1 MSENN
6 DNFNP
11 FDSTGI
17 FKDLRDANLDAWSR
31 MMIQLVHT
39 DAYAK
44 ATGVML
50 DAWLAGSTPFRKATE
65 TVMTQVLT
73 NANMPTR
80 ADVIGLAE
88 RLTHIETRLDDL
100 EALLEGAPRAA
111 RKAAGPKTKS
121 SPAEN

>member
-11 FDSTGI
+11 FDPTGI
-17 FKDLRDANLDAWSR
+17 FKDLRDANMDAWSR
-31 MMIQLVHT
+31 MMIQLVNT

-50 DAWLAGSTPFRKATE
+50 DAWLAGSVPFRKATE
-65 TVMTQVLT
+65 TVMTQVLS

-111 RKAAGPKTKS
+111 RKAAGAKTKS
-121 SPAEN
+121 STGEN